1 MLFQTLPEAIW
12 EATALFY
19 QLEPFEL
26 IGFVCTEWL
35 KCPPSVNT
43 ESSLPSGGIAA
54 QLWQLTPSG
63 SDGFPKMQR
72 LVSSISSHPGSM
84 DTMIPQFVTC
94 LERLHSRRAQHLPP
108 TLWLHHDT
116 EVTT

>member
-54 QLWQLTPSG
+54 QLWQLTPLDQMG
-63 SDGFPKMQR
+63 SPRCRG
-72 LVSSISSHPGSM
+72 L
-84 DTMIPQFVTC
+84 
-94 LERLHSRRAQHLPP
+94 
-108 TLWLHHDT
+108 
-116 EVTT
+116 